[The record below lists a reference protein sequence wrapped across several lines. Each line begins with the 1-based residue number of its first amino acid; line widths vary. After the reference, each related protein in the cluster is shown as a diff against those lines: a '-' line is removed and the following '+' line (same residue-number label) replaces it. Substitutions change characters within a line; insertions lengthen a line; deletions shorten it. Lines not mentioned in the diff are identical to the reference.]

1 MFVKDR
7 VPKAGIFPSFLWQKF
22 ITTGFPIFSIL
33 YSKLPQW
40 NIFTYSWSSN
50 FAVNVLEDDPAKIES
65 ANFILLVK
73 LGSRAAIGYYPLRE
87 RGAANIRIREYQ
99 YREYR

>member
-1 MFVKDR
+1 MKSH
-7 VPKAGIFPSFLWQKF
+7 ALQ
-22 ITTGFPIFSIL
+22 
-33 YSKLPQW
+33 Q
-40 NIFTYSWSSN
+40 YSWSSN

-99 YREYR
+99 YREYRGPTVYDRNILLILKANFFKSFHPFAHDLD

>member
-1 MFVKDR
+1 M
-7 VPKAGIFPSFLWQKF
+7 P
-22 ITTGFPIFSIL
+22 PI
-33 YSKLPQW
+33 YSKCLQ
-40 NIFTYSWSSN
+40 YSWSSN

-99 YREYR
+99 YREYRGPTVNDFCGKPKNIFF

>member
-1 MFVKDR
+1 M
-7 VPKAGIFPSFLWQKF
+7 
-22 ITTGFPIFSIL
+22 
-33 YSKLPQW
+33 
-40 NIFTYSWSSN
+40 
-50 FAVNVLEDDPAKIES
+50 LEDDPAKIES

-99 YREYR
+99 YREYRGPTVNIRPIVARIQCFHKNISEIFFCKYKGMGLDRN

>member
-1 MFVKDR
+1 M
-7 VPKAGIFPSFLWQKF
+7 
-22 ITTGFPIFSIL
+22 
-33 YSKLPQW
+33 
-40 NIFTYSWSSN
+40 YSWSSN

-99 YREYR
+99 YREYRGPTVCHPFYKDILWYCY

>member
-1 MFVKDR
+1 MQFTKSARRMKMETSIV
-7 VPKAGIFPSFLWQKF
+7 
-22 ITTGFPIFSIL
+22 TGAEINSV
-33 YSKLPQW
+33 
-40 NIFTYSWSSN
+40 TGGTHYSWSSN

-73 LGSRAAIGYYPLRE
+73 FGSRAAIGYYPLRE

-99 YREYR
+99 YREYRGPTVLMK

>member
-1 MFVKDR
+1 M
-7 VPKAGIFPSFLWQKF
+7 
-22 ITTGFPIFSIL
+22 
-33 YSKLPQW
+33 
-40 NIFTYSWSSN
+40 
-50 FAVNVLEDDPAKIES
+50 LEDDQAKIES

-99 YREYR
+99 YREYRGPIVYLFYFQGLLPMYYHLVSNK

>member
-1 MFVKDR
+1 MLVVECKEE
-7 VPKAGIFPSFLWQKF
+7 K
-22 ITTGFPIFSIL
+22 TE
-33 YSKLPQW
+33 
-40 NIFTYSWSSN
+40 YSWSSN

-99 YREYR
+99 YREYRGPTVPILRTHRL